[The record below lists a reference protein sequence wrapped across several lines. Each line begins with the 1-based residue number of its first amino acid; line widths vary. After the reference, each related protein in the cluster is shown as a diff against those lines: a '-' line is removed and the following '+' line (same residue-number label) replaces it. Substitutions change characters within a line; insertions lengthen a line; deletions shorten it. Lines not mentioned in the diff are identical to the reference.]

1 MSTKTSQQYIGAAPV
16 PDRLAAYTPSLAI
29 AALVPDKL
37 AAYTPSL
44 AIKLAVLYQG
54 QGDIV
59 PFQQLAERLG
69 VPLHQSA
76 SDTQAD
82 FFLSWRDGCLKL
94 FETGG
99 ATGRSPLQKG
109 GMAVDIE
116 PRNGEQRS
124 WPAPKDG
131 VLAQALGRKTRTVVD
146 ATTGWGQ
153 DSLHIFRMGY
163 ELLCIERSPVMAELL
178 ADGFAR
184 LAKQDW
190 MQRLNHEPPRLLQGN
205 AIDLLASLETRPD
218 CIYLDPMFPPK
229 RKKSALAKKSM
240 MVLRDLLGDDQDK
253 EQLFEAAIN
262 AAGKRVVVK
271 SPDYAEPLGG
281 KPSQSFQGKL
291 LRYDV
296 YLKC

>member
-1 MSTKTSQQYIGAAPV
+1 MTTKTSQQYIGAAPV

-29 AALVPDKL
+29 KL
-37 AAYTPSL
+37 G
-44 AIKLAVLYQG
+44 VLDSG
-54 QGDIV
+54 QGDSL
-59 PFQQLAERLG
+59 PFQQLAERLNA
-69 VPLHQSA
+69 PLYQSLN
-76 SDTQAD
+76 SDTPEE
-82 FFLSWRDGCLKL
+82 FFLTWRDGCLKL
-94 FETGG
+94 LDKE
-99 ATGRSPLQKG
+99 LLKKG
-109 GMAVDIE
+109 GLVVDIE

-131 VLAQALGRKTRTVVD
+131 ALAQALGRKTRTVVD

-184 LAKQDW
+184 LAQQDW
-190 MQRLNHEPPRLLQGN
+190 MRRLNLEPPRLLQGN
-205 AIDLLASLETRPD
+205 AIELLANLEVQPD

-253 EQLFEAAIN
+253 EQLFAAALN

-296 YLKC
+296 YLKG

>member
-1 MSTKTSQQYIGAAPV
+1 MTNTTSQQYIGAAPV

-29 AALVPDKL
+29 KL
-37 AAYTPSL
+37 G
-44 AIKLAVLYQG
+44 VLYPG
-54 QGDIV
+54 QGDIL

-69 VPLHQSA
+69 VPLYESLN
-76 SDTQAD
+76 SDSPEE
-82 FFLSWRDGCLKL
+82 FFLTWRDGCLKL
-94 FETGG
+94 LDRE
-99 ATGRSPLQKG
+99 LLKKG
-109 GMAVDIE
+109 GLAVDIE

-131 VLAQALGRKTRTVVD
+131 ALAKALGRKTRTVVD
-146 ATTGWGQ
+146 ATTGWAQ

-178 ADGFAR
+178 TDGFVR
-184 LAKQDW
+184 LTQQDW
-190 MQRLNHEPPRLLQGN
+190 MQRLNLEPPRLLQGN
-205 AIDLLASLETRPD
+205 AIDLLANLETRPD

-253 EQLFEAAIN
+253 EQLFEAALN

-296 YLKC
+296 YLKL

>member
-1 MSTKTSQQYIGAAPV
+1 M
-16 PDRLAAYTPSLAI
+16 
-29 AALVPDKL
+29 
-37 AAYTPSL
+37 
-44 AIKLAVLYQG
+44 IKLAVLYQG
-54 QGDIV
+54 QGDIL

-69 VPLHQSA
+69 VPLHQSPND
-76 SDTQAD
+76 SSEE

-94 FETGG
+94 LDRE
-99 ATGRSPLQKG
+99 LLKKG
-109 GMAVDIE
+109 GLVVDIE

-131 VLAQALGRKTRTVVD
+131 ALAQALGRKTRSVVD
-146 ATTGWGQ
+146 ATTGWAQ

-178 ADGFAR
+178 TDGFTR
-184 LAKQDW
+184 LAQLDW
-190 MQRLNHEPPRLLQGN
+190 MQRLDLEPPRLLQGN
-205 AIDLLASLETRPD
+205 AIDLLAHLESPPD

-253 EQLFEAAIN
+253 EQLFEAALK

-271 SPDYAEPLGG
+271 SPDYAEPMGG
-281 KPSQSFQGKL
+281 KPNESFQGKL

-296 YLKC
+296 YFKG

>member
-1 MSTKTSQQYIGAAPV
+1 MIATTQKYTGAEPV
-16 PDRLAAYTPSLAI
+16 PDRFTAYTPSLAI
-29 AALVPDKL
+29 R
-37 AAYTPSL
+37 
-44 AIKLAVLYQG
+44 LAVLYQG
-54 QGDIV
+54 QGDSL
-59 PFQQLAERLG
+59 PFQQLAERLA
-69 VPLHQSA
+69 VPLYDALNGDNSEE
-76 SDTQAD
+76 
-82 FFLSWRDGCLKL
+82 FFLTWRDGCLKL
-94 FETGG
+94 LD
-99 ATGRSPLQKG
+99 RDLLKKG
-109 GMAVDIE
+109 GLTVDIE

-131 VLAQALGRKTRTVVD
+131 ALAQALGRKTRTVVD
-146 ATTGWGQ
+146 ATTGWAQ

-178 ADGFAR
+178 VDGFAR
-184 LAKQDW
+184 LAQLDW
-190 MQRLNHEPPRLLQGN
+190 MQRLKLESPRLLQGN
-205 AIDLLASLETRPD
+205 AIDLLANLETPPD

-240 MVLRDLLGDDQDK
+240 MILRDLLGDDQDK
-253 EQLFEAAIN
+253 EQLFEAALK

-296 YLKC
+296 YLK

>member
-1 MSTKTSQQYIGAAPV
+1 MSVQK
-16 PDRLAAYTPSLAI
+16 YTGN
-29 AALVPDKL
+29 
-37 AAYTPSL
+37 
-44 AIKLAVLYQG
+44 LAVLYPG
-54 QGDIV
+54 QGDIE
-59 PFQQLAERLG
+59 PFRQLAERLS
-69 VPLHQSA
+69 VPLRNSSEA
-76 SDTQAD
+76 GFDLLEP

-94 FETGG
+94 LDKE
-99 ATGRSPLQKG
+99 LLKKG

-131 VLAQALGRKTRTVVD
+131 ALAQALGRKTRTVVD

-163 ELLCIERSPVMAELL
+163 EVLCIERSPVMAELL
-178 ADGFAR
+178 ADGFNR
-184 LAKQDW
+184 LAELDW
-190 MQRLNHEPPRLLQGN
+190 MQNLKLQPPRLLVGN
-205 AIDLLASLETRPD
+205 AIELLATLEAQPD

-229 RKKSALAKKSM
+229 RKKSALAKKAM

-253 EQLFEAAIN
+253 EQLFAAALA

-281 KPSQSFQGKL
+281 KPNESFQGKL

-296 YLKC
+296 YFKN